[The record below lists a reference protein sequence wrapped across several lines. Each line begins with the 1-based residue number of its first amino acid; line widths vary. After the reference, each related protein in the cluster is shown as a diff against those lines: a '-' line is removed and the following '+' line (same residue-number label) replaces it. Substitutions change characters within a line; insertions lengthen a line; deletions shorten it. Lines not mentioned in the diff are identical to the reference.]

1 MLYSQIAKI
10 ILPIT
15 IIALIGFIFGKLKK
29 TECKSMAD
37 FIIYIASP
45 ALAITQ
51 LSMQRITIPE
61 IFSISMSAAFIILGL
76 GTIAWLLFKIT
87 KTSVPNG
94 IYLPIMFMNSGY
106 LGYPLVLFAFGAEG
120 LSKAIIFNMTNAIL
134 VFSVGIYI
142 INRGKDR
149 WQFLKVPFIY
159 AAVLGMLLSLTGQR
173 LPSFIYSP
181 LYLLGA
187 TTIPLAIFML
197 GSSLAKTKINSLKL
211 PLLASVLRIGLGFC
225 LGLLAVFLF
234 RLQGV
239 TADMVILLSSLASG
253 LMPIA
258 ISEEYD
264 RDSNLI
270 ASTIALSTLMSVVSI
285 IFILKWLTI

>member
-10 ILPIT
+10 ILPII

-29 TECKSMAD
+29 TELKSMAD

-51 LSMQRITIPE
+51 LSMQHMTIPE
-61 IFSISMSAAFIILGL
+61 IFSISMSAALIILGL
-76 GTIAWLLFKIT
+76 GAIAWLLFKIT
-87 KTSVPNG
+87 KTAVPNG

-106 LGYPLVLFAFGAEG
+106 IGYPLVLFAFGGEG

-142 INRGKDR
+142 ISQGKDR

-159 AAVLGMLLSLTGQR
+159 AAVLGILLSLTGLK
-173 LPSFIYSP
+173 LPPFIYAP

-225 LGLLAVFLF
+225 LGWLAVFLL
-234 RLQGV
+234 RLQGE
-239 TADMVILLSSLASG
+239 TA
-253 LMPIA
+253 
-258 ISEEYD
+258 
-264 RDSNLI
+264 
-270 ASTIALSTLMSVVSI
+270 
-285 IFILKWLTI
+285 